1 MGAKTRDVEYMRE
14 ALELARK
21 GEYSTSPNPAVGCV
35 IVKNDQIIGRGFH
48 HLAGKNHAEIEA
60 IRDAGETAKMATA
73 YVTLEPCS
81 HKGRTGPCVE
91 ALISAGISRV
101 VYACEDPNP
110 KVSGTGHRILCDA
123 GIDVLSGVCESE
135 ALELNQ
141 GFIKRMAKGKPYVRL
156 KMAMSLDGAMA
167 MASGESK
174 WITGEAARSDGQRL
188 RALSCGVMTG
198 IGTILT
204 DDPLL
209 NVREKKSQMRGREV
223 TRIILDTQLRCP
235 SSASLFTVGGKVLI
249 FCGKSFESKYNN
261 KLSRLAE
268 IESVE
273 ELSGA
278 MDLELVL
285 DRCASHGLNNILI
298 EAGPVLTRQFIQRK
312 LFDELTL
319 YIAPKIVG
327 TEGRRAF
334 QVPSPDRL
342 SEVQEL
348 KLKSWSSLG
357 NDMVAT
363 LVPNI

>member
-1 MGAKTRDVEYMRE
+1 MRVDARDIEYMRE

-35 IVKNDQIIGRGFH
+35 SVKDDEIIGRGFH
-48 HLAGKNHAEIEA
+48 HLAGENHAEIEA
-60 IRDAGETAKMATA
+60 IRDAGDRTKMATA

-81 HKGRTGPCVE
+81 HQGRTGPCVE

-101 VYACEDPNP
+101 VYACGDPNP
-110 KVSGTGHRILCDA
+110 KVSGTGHRTLCDA
-123 GIDVLSGVCESE
+123 GIDVLSGVCEME

-141 GFIKRMAKGKPYVRL
+141 GFIKRMAKGQPYVRL

-198 IGTILT
+198 IGTVLA

-209 NVREKKSQMRGREV
+209 NVREKMLQTRGREV

-235 SSASLFTVGGKVLI
+235 SSARLFTVGGKVLI
-249 FCGKSFESKYNN
+249 FCGKSFELKRRK
-261 KLSRLAE
+261 KLAGLAE

-273 ELSGA
+273 KVSGT

-298 EAGPVLTRQFIQRK
+298 EAGPILTRQFIQRK
-312 LFDELTL
+312 LFDELTI
-319 YIAPKIVG
+319 YIAPKIIG

-342 SEVQEL
+342 SEVYDL
-348 KLKSWSSLG
+348 KLKKLSSLG

-363 LVPNI
+363 LVPDI

>member
-1 MGAKTRDVEYMRE
+1 MRE
-14 ALELARK
+14 ALQLARK

-35 IVKNDQIIGRGFH
+35 IVKDGEIIGRGFH

-60 IRDAGETAKMATA
+60 ITDAGERTEMATA

-101 VYACEDPNP
+101 VYACGDPNP
-110 KVSGTGHRILCDA
+110 MVSGTGHRTLCDA
-123 GIDVLSGVCESE
+123 GIDVLSGVCEKE
-135 ALELNQ
+135 AVELNR
-141 GFIKRMAKGKPYVRL
+141 GFIKRMSKGKPYVRL

-167 MASGESK
+167 MAGGESK
-174 WITGEAARSDGQRL
+174 WITGEVARADGQRL

-198 IGTILT
+198 IGTVLA

-209 NVREKKSQMRGREV
+209 NVRDKKLQMRGREV

-235 SSASLFTVGGKVLI
+235 GSASLFTVGGRVLI
-249 FCGKSFESKYNN
+249 FCGKSFESKRYEE
-261 KLSRLAE
+261 LAGLAE
-268 IESVE
+268 IEIME
-273 ELSGA
+273 ECSGA

-298 EAGPVLTRQFIQRK
+298 EAGPVLTRQFIQRQ

-319 YIAPKIVG
+319 YIAPKIIG

-334 QVPSPDRL
+334 QVPSPNRL
-342 SEVQEL
+342 SEVQDL
-348 KLKSWSSLG
+348 KLKSLSSLG

>member
-1 MGAKTRDVEYMRE
+1 MTADTRDIEYMRE

-35 IVKNDQIIGRGFH
+35 IVKDDEIIGRGFH
-48 HLAGKNHAEIEA
+48 HLAGENHAEIEA
-60 IRDAGETAKMATA
+60 IRDAGDRTKMATA

-101 VYACEDPNP
+101 VYACGDPNP
-110 KVSGTGHRILCDA
+110 KVAGTGHRALCDA
-123 GIDVLSGVCESE
+123 GIDVLSGVCEME

-141 GFIKRMAKGKPYVRL
+141 GFIKRMAKGQPYVRL

-174 WITGEAARSDGQRL
+174 WITGEAARSDGHRL

-198 IGTILT
+198 IGTVLA

-209 NVREKKSQMRGREV
+209 NVREKTPQMRGREV
-223 TRIILDTQLRCP
+223 TRIILDTHLRCP
-235 SSASLFTVGGKVLI
+235 SSARLFTVSGKVLI
-249 FCGKSFESKYNN
+249 FCGKSFELKRRN
-261 KLSRLAE
+261 KLAGLAE

-273 ELSGA
+273 EVSGA

-285 DRCASHGLNNILI
+285 DRCAAHGLNNILI

-312 LFDELTL
+312 LFDELTI
-319 YIAPKIVG
+319 YIAPKIIG

-334 QVPSPDRL
+334 QVLSPDRL
-342 SEVQEL
+342 SEVHDL
-348 KLKSWSSLG
+348 KLKKLSSLG